1 LSHASGWNRR
11 ERSTFVEAVFGIG
24 LKGTVELK
32 SVFAGLMSKIDAF
45 FTVGGRREGEGAARL
60 DLSTQMAAERTF
72 LAAERTLMAWI
83 RTATSLISFG
93 FTIYKFFQLEAK
105 GHVAA
110 SQVIGPRSF
119 ASIMILMGLFALVIA
134 TIQHRASVRRQTS
147 YGVPQR
153 TLVGWVAALISALGL
168 LAIVAVVLEL

>member
-1 LSHASGWNRR
+1 M
-11 ERSTFVEAVFGIG
+11 
-24 LKGTVELK
+24 ELK
-32 SVFAGLMSKIDAF
+32 SIFAGLTSRIDSF
-45 FTVGGRREGEGAARL
+45 FTISGQREGPGRAKP
-60 DLSTQMAAERTF
+60 DFNTQLAVERTF
-72 LAAERTLMAWI
+72 LAHERTLMAWI

-105 GHVAA
+105 GRVPI

-134 TIQHRASVRRQTS
+134 TIQHRANVRRQRS

-153 TLVGWVAALISALGL
+153 TLVGWVAALISALGI
-168 LAIVAVVLEL
+168 LAMVSVILEL